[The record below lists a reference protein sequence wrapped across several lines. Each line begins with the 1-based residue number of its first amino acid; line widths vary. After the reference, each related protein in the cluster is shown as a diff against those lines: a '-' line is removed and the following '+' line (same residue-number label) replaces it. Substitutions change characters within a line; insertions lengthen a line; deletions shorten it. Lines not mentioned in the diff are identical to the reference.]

1 MIWIAQNF
9 ATVLRAVLGHADKS
23 TERQEANEE
32 KAAAAGWSW
41 PEQRI
46 AGNTDMYSYS
56 NTRKAK
62 TGNSHS
68 ASSNYPAMPS
78 GRVCLFVK
86 FLFPFFL
93 NCSFINN

>member
-9 ATVLRAVLGHADKS
+9 ATVPRVVLGHADKS

-46 AGNTDMYSYS
+46 AIS
-56 NTRKAK
+56 R
-62 TGNSHS
+62 
-68 ASSNYPAMPS
+68 
-78 GRVCLFVK
+78 
-86 FLFPFFL
+86 
-93 NCSFINN
+93 